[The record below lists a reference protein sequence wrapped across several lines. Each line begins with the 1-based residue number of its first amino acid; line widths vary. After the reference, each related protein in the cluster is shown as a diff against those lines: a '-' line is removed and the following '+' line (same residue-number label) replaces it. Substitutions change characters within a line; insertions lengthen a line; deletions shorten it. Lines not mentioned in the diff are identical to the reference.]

1 MSFALSQFRSLIE
14 KYPTW
19 ESLSTFLQSEE
30 GGKLRI
36 IYFNNTD
43 TNAIIRYVKG
53 VSDMSKEHVRLF
65 RSVVW
70 HAETNRPICVAPIKA
85 EPTKLSPPGGE
96 DYWVSEFIDG
106 VMINVFRHGDRPAK
120 IATRTNFGAHNTF
133 YSEKSF
139 ARLFEEAT
147 PKDIDWN
154 TLLQPNQFVSFVLQ
168 HPEHTSVS
176 SVRHPRI
183 FATQFG
189 SVEANGNVNI
199 HISPVN
205 WPTALRG
212 FAPFHYS
219 NFCFEGPAVFRSYK
233 FKGYVI
239 QSTNSY
245 HRYRIVNPDYNT
257 TRDLLGSEST
267 KVLRFL
273 RLRKE
278 GHIKNYLQYF
288 KEQSKEMWDLEQ
300 TFRQKTHDV
309 YQAYCDVNKAKT
321 KTMKDIPIPF
331 RTPVYKLQG
340 QYLASLP
347 KPGEKLGQGQVSAF
361 GEGEDKQPVPIRKDM
376 VVAYV
381 NGLTVEEQAGI
392 LEAEE

>member
-1 MSFALSQFRSLIE
+1 MSFVLRELTQQHSSWDELSS
-14 KYPTW
+14 Y
-19 ESLSTFLQSEE
+19 LQSEA

-36 IYFNNTD
+36 IGFPTHNL
-43 TNAIIRYVKG
+43 AIIRYVKG
-53 VSDMSKEHVRLF
+53 VSDMSKEHVRMF
-65 RSVVW
+65 RSVIW
-70 HAETNRPICVAPIKA
+70 DTETNRPICVAPVKS
-85 EPTKLSPPGGE
+85 ESTKLSPPEGG
-96 DYWVSEFIDG
+96 DYWVSEFVDG
-106 VMINVFRHGDRPAK
+106 VMINVFRHGDKDAQ
-120 IATRTNFGAHNTF
+120 IATRTNIGAHNTF

-147 PKDIDWN
+147 PKDINWT

-168 HPEHTSVS
+168 HPEHNSVS
-176 SVRHPRI
+176 HVRHPRI

-189 SVEANGNVNI
+189 SVEASGDVKI
-199 HISPVN
+199 HISPEH

-219 NFCFEGPAVFRSYK
+219 KYCLEAIPVFRSYK
-233 FKGYVI
+233 FKGYVVQTI
-239 QSTNSY
+239 DSY
-245 HRYRIVNPDYNT
+245 HRYRIVNPDYNAV
-257 TRDLLGSEST
+257 RDLLGSESNP
-267 KVLRFL
+267 VNRFL

-278 GHIKNYLQYF
+278 GQVKEYLNYF
-288 KEQSKEMWDLEQ
+288 REESKEMWDLEQ

-347 KPGEKLGQGQVSAF
+347 KPGE
-361 GEGEDKQPVPIRKDM
+361 DKQPVPVRKDT
-376 VVAYV
+376 VVAFV

-392 LEAEE
+392 LQADD